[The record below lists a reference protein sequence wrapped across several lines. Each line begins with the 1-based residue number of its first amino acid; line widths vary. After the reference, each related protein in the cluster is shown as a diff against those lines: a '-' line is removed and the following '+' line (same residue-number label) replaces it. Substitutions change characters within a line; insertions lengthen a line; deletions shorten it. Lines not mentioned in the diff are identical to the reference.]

1 MKKSKWR
8 EMMVDIYHQEIS
20 SKMLRMH
27 RHFHHEKLDYRY
39 RLSGLFQASRT
50 IRFIES
56 LGGDDDA
63 NVSNIFQHDHLRS
76 TLEDIHNAHHQIN
89 ERLLIESGIIEVI
102 EEHFTEIVSE
112 LDVSD
117 LPIADIEALRAAGST
132 NPHAE
137 LRLRIKTI
145 RKRHIKEIRY
155 NDNTSLSSCVKQAGK
170 AVEERLKR
178 MKESDDTAVPNG
190 NKLPKR
196 RWFKGLGSLCRGT
209 ILTAVDVSLL
219 GGLWTL
225 PLSPD
230 TTIVGSVASIATG
243 LGDIA
248 IGIGEFRGE

>member
-1 MKKSKWR
+1 MKKSEWR
-8 EMMVDIYHQEIS
+8 EMMEDIYHQEIS
-20 SKMLRMH
+20 SKMRRVH
-27 RHFHHEKLDYRY
+27 RHFHHMEMLEYPYRQS
-39 RLSGLFQASRT
+39 RLFQASRT
-50 IRFIES
+50 IRFIEEV
-56 LGGDDDA
+56 GDNDDS
-63 NVSNIFQHDHLRS
+63 NVSKVFQHDHLRS
-76 TLEDIHNAHHQIN
+76 TLQDIRNTHQEIN
-89 ERLLIESGIIEVI
+89 ERLLVESGIVEVF

-112 LDVSD
+112 LDVAD
-117 LPIADIEALRAAGST
+117 LPAADIDALRAGGST

-145 RKRHIKEIRY
+145 RKRYVKEIRY
-155 NDNTSLSSCVKQAGK
+155 NDNSSLSSCVKQAGQ
-170 AVEERLKR
+170 AVEERLER
-178 MKESDDTAVPNG
+178 MKEPDD
-190 NKLPKR
+190 NKPPKR

-219 GGLWTL
+219 GGMWTL